1 MEYIDI
7 FILHIKT
14 VITFNIIDSK
24 GSYLLKD
31 LMSSENSKKSNI
43 YPKSTILTTI
53 SKRMFSM
60 YLNIN
65 LDIIIKENYL
75 DFII

>member
-7 FILHIKT
+7 FIFHIKT

-53 SKRMFSM
+53 LKRMFSM